1 MNTSGKNN
9 VWLLFIIAILLL
21 AGVLFF
27 LNTQSDEN
35 NQQITMEQV
44 LLLPE
49 PLVLAELETVVDAD
63 SVIEQQIL
71 PEDEILDSEEP
82 VILPELQKS
91 DAAFKQDLL
100 AVSEQL
106 KWVLYKKDLIRNY
119 IFTLNDL
126 SQGGRPPLK
135 LLRELPFKGQFA
147 VIESG
152 DKLYMS
158 SKSYHRY
165 DALTQAINSI
175 DNQAAITLYKKYLPL
190 FNSIFNEFSYPK
202 DYQLLDIIKAAVGKV
217 LQAPVI
223 TQRIELIHPTV
234 RYKFADPKLEKLSA
248 LDKQM
253 LRMGPENTRLIQAKL
268 RELISLLLETEQE

>member
-1 MNTSGKNN
+1 MKALGKNN
-9 VWLLFIIAILLL
+9 IWLLFIIAILLL

-27 LNTQSDEN
+27 SNTQPDAN
-35 NQQITMEQV
+35 DKQTTEQV

-49 PLVLAELETVVDAD
+49 PVIEELEATN
-63 SVIEQQIL
+63 VIAPQAL
-71 PEDEILDSEEP
+71 PEGEDLAIEEP

-135 LLRELPFKGQFA
+135 LLRELPFKGKFV

-158 SKSYHRY
+158 AQSYHRY

-234 RYKFADPKLEKLSA
+234 RYKFANPKLEKLSA

-268 RELISLLLETEQE
+268 RKLMSLLLETEQE

>member
-1 MNTSGKNN
+1 MNTTGKNN
-9 VWLLFIIAILLL
+9 IWLLFVIVILLF

-27 LNTQSDEN
+27 LKTQPDKRDKQTS
-35 NQQITMEQV
+35 IEQV
-44 LLLPE
+44 LVLPE
-49 PLVLAELETVVDAD
+49 PVAEEQQAVVDEE
-63 SVIEQQIL
+63 SIIEQQIL

-82 VILPELQKS
+82 IVLPELQHS
-91 DAAFKQDLL
+91 DAEFKQDLL

-106 KWVLYKKDLIRNY
+106 KWVLYKKDLIRYY

-126 SQGGRPPLK
+126 AQGSRPPLK
-135 LLRELPFKGQFA
+135 LLRELPFTGQFT

-152 DKLYMS
+152 NKLYMS
-158 SKSYHRY
+158 PNSYHRY
-165 DALTQAINSI
+165 DALAQAVNSI
-175 DNQAAITLYKKYLPL
+175 DNQAAILLYKKYLPL
-190 FNSIFNEFSYPK
+190 FERVFKMLSYPQ
-202 DYQLLDIIKAAVGKV
+202 DYQLSDIIKAAVGKV

-234 RYKFADPKLEKLSA
+234 RYKFANIKLEKLSA

-268 RELISLLLETEQE
+268 RTLISLLLELESE